1 MPLKQVA
8 FSFTFKKINMQL
20 QTASRKKVKLR
31 LNLASPS
38 GFGKTYGALLIA
50 FGITNSWEKIA
61 VIDTEHDSASLYSH
75 LGNFK
80 TLSLQAPYT
89 PDRYIEAIKVCEQAN
104 MDVII
109 IDSITHVWK
118 GEGGLLEYQSALGGR
133 YQDWAKATPLYQ
145 RWLNAILESK
155 CHIITTNRKK
165 QGYNMITEGNKT
177 KVQKAG
183 LDDEIRDGY
192 DYEVTVALE
201 ITNDMHMVRASKD
214 RTNLFSGKPEFVITP
229 EIGKKLLEWCNSGI
243 SLKDEVTQAISSSKS
258 INELIE
264 VYNKYPTMQE
274 ELKKEFSAKKL
285 SLELNN
291 KIIPNNQNFSTNGQ
305 HNGSSTIQ
313 Q

>member
-1 MPLKQVA
+1 
-8 FSFTFKKINMQL
+8 
-20 QTASRKKVKLR
+20 
-31 LNLASPS
+31 
-38 GFGKTYGALLIA
+38 
-50 FGITNSWEKIA
+50 
-61 VIDTEHDSASLYSH
+61 
-75 LGNFK
+75 
-80 TLSLQAPYT
+80 
-89 PDRYIEAIKVCEQAN
+89 
-104 MDVII
+104 
-109 IDSITHVWK
+109 
-118 GEGGLLEYQSALGGR
+118 
-133 YQDWAKATPLYQ
+133 
-145 RWLNAILESK
+145 
-155 CHIITTNRKK
+155 
-165 QGYNMITEGNKT
+165 MITEGNKT

-291 KIIPNNQNFSTNGQ
+291 KIIPNPQNFSTNGQ
-305 HNGSSTIQ
+305 HNGNSTIQ